1 MDKLA
6 YIWSLPRVHKRL
18 ISLAIDTLLITFSFF
33 MAIWVRHGEVAV
45 SVSSETW
52 LTLAGTVVV
61 TLVTF
66 TKLGLYRAVL
76 RYLTF
81 HALTVVVFG
90 ALISALSITTF
101 AYFFNAE
108 VPRTVPVIYMTF
120 LALLCG
126 GARMMVRSLIVQ
138 ASRKGCERVLIY
150 GAGSTGR
157 QLAIALRNAETY
169 QVKGFIDNDPS
180 LENTIIQGLTVHSSQ
195 QISRLVEKQEI
206 EKILLAMP

>member
-6 YIWSLPRVHKRL
+6 YIGALPRVHKRL
-18 ISLAIDTLLITFSFF
+18 ISLGIDTLLIIFSFF
-33 MAIWVRHGEVAV
+33 MAMWVRYGEVFFL
-45 SVSSETW
+45 VSSQIW
-52 LTLAGTVVV
+52 LTLFGTLIV

-66 TKLGLYRAVL
+66 TKLGLFRAVL

-90 ALISALSITTF
+90 AFISALSITTF

-108 VPRTVPVIYMTF
+108 VPRTVQIIYMTF
-120 LALLCG
+120 LALLGG

-138 ASRKGCERVLIY
+138 ASRKECQRVLIY

-169 QVKGFIDNDPS
+169 QVMGFRKMR
-180 LENTIIQGLTVHSSQ
+180 
-195 QISRLVEKQEI
+195 IS
-206 EKILLAMP
+206 P